1 MDTNITVALIAFLG
15 TVLTGLITLITF
27 KVELRN
33 KRITAE
39 RIAWLNKVRE
49 DYSII
54 MAAYECLIVGN
65 CNEQEPKIDKAEYDK
80 RMFEAEKAKYDL
92 MSRLR
97 TTKFEG
103 NEYNYMLKEILK
115 QMTFSNG
122 DIKDHRLDK
131 NIEKFKTY
139 MNGMLEKEWD
149 KSKKESE

>member
-27 KVELRN
+27 NVELRN

-65 CNEQEPKIDKAEYDK
+65 CNEQEP
-80 RMFEAEKAKYDL
+80 
-92 MSRLR
+92 
-97 TTKFEG
+97 
-103 NEYNYMLKEILK
+103 
-115 QMTFSNG
+115 
-122 DIKDHRLDK
+122 
-131 NIEKFKTY
+131 
-139 MNGMLEKEWD
+139 
-149 KSKKESE
+149 